1 MLPETRD
8 KMSLYTTV
16 QIDRRDI
23 LLMSI
28 VHLRAFYRI
37 YSADLRDPLNDLAES
52 IVQVEPDY

>member
-1 MLPETRD
+1 
-8 KMSLYTTV
+8 MSLYTTV

-37 YSADLRDPLNDLAES
+37 YSADLRDLLNDLAES
-52 IVQVEPDY
+52 IVQVKPDY